1 MTANHNQPWTADAA
15 QKDAAW
21 SDKIMLIILA
31 LHLPFIYFLVPAG
44 YGTHIH
50 GAIPATLTVLAGAI
64 AYRTGAGSFFCR
76 AILAAGFMVMSMVL
90 IMQQMGRL
98 EMHFHIFSVLAF
110 LIIWRDWRVIVVAA
124 ITIAI
129 HHLVSVPLQL
139 ANYDIAGLPYIAYGQ
154 TCDWPTFFTH
164 AFFVVAESAILI
176 FFSIRLNAQFTL
188 ANQVRSIV
196 QYAAS
201 DRDLTIH
208 LEHIAKQSKDD
219 EIFINSLNQF
229 FGMIRET
236 VGQFQESSAQL
247 ASISDKT
254 ANISNTS
261 QLQLSQ
267 QSDKINSVVAAVT
280 QMSSTIAEIAQN
292 TSRAADVSGH
302 AKTLTVDSYQ
312 KVKETI
318 NTTLDLIKQQS
329 EAKEM
334 VDKLAVDTADIGK
347 TLDIIRGIAEQTNL
361 LALNAAIEAARAGDQ
376 GRGFA
381 VVADEV
387 RSLAQRSQDATTE
400 IDTVISNLQA
410 RSAQVVD
417 MMEAGQIKSEKTIM
431 AAESTQ
437 EMLNKAAAAV
447 GDISDMNYQVAA
459 AVEEQSAVS
468 DNISMDMEAINNS
481 NVQVQDKSS
490 ESNNL
495 ATEVCMMSEQLKA
508 AALSLKT

>member
-1 MTANHNQPWTADAA
+1 MTDTNNQLWVENAA
-15 QKDAAW
+15 RKDAAW
-21 SDKIMLIILA
+21 SDKFMLTILA

-44 YGTHIH
+44 YGTHLH

-64 AYRTGAGSFFCR
+64 AYKTSKGSFFCR
-76 AILAAGFMVMSMVL
+76 AVLAAGFMVMSMVL

-98 EMHFHIFSVLAF
+98 EMHFHIFAVLAF

-124 ITIAI
+124 GTIAV

-139 ANYDIAGLPYIAYGQ
+139 ANYDFAGIPYMVYGQ

-164 AFFVVAESAILI
+164 AFFVIAESAILI
-176 FFSIRLNAQFTL
+176 FFSLRLNSQFVL
-188 ANQVRSIV
+188 ANQIRSMV
-196 QYAAS
+196 QHAAA
-201 DRDLTIH
+201 DRDLTIQLAH
-208 LEHIAKQSKDD
+208 MKRQSKDD

-229 FGMIRET
+229 FAMIRET
-236 VGQFQESSAQL
+236 IGQFQQSSAQL

-254 ANISNTS
+254 ASLSNTS
-261 QLQLSQ
+261 QSQLNQ

-280 QMSSTIAEIAQN
+280 QMSSTIGEIAQN
-292 TSRAADVSGH
+292 TSRAADVSGE
-302 AKTLTVDSYQ
+302 AKALTMDSYE
-312 KVKETI
+312 KVKESI
-318 NTTLDLIKQQS
+318 STTLDLIEQQN

-361 LALNAAIEAARAGDQ
+361 LALNAAIEAARAGEQ

-387 RSLAQRSQDATTE
+387 RSLAQRSQSATTE
-400 IDTVISNLQA
+400 IDTVISKLQA
-410 RSAQVVD
+410 RSAKVVE
-417 MMEAGQIKSEKTIM
+417 MMEAGQIKSEKTI
-431 AAESTQ
+431 ATAEATQ
-437 EMLNKAAAAV
+437 EMLNKAAASV
-447 GDISDMNYQVAA
+447 GEISDMNYQVAA

-468 DNISMDMEAINNS
+468 DNISMDMETINGS
-481 NVQVQDKSS
+481 NIQVQNKAS

-495 ATEVCMMSEQLKA
+495 ASEVCSMSEQLKG